1 MIEIGSADNPK
12 VLIVDDEGEVL
23 KSLADLLRKD
33 FHVFATSDAD
43 QALQQL
49 VSENMFSVVISDQR
63 MPTLTGVELLA
74 IAAKA
79 SPDTARV
86 LLTGYSD
93 IDAVI
98 DAINEGHIVQY
109 ITKPWEPAKLLELL
123 RPLAK
128 THQLLLENRRLVKQL
143 AEFNKV
149 VEDSELRI
157 EDLETEQS
165 TLQFENKVIK
175 EAYEQLQNSFWHLR
189 KIQEVLPI
197 CMGCGK
203 VKTNNSSW
211 EEVVQYLKNNALFL
225 SHGYC
230 PECARKVS
238 ELWFNS
244 EDTEAKT

>member
-12 VLIVDDEGEVL
+12 VLIVDDESEVL

-33 FHVFATSDAD
+33 FHVFATSDVE

-49 VSENMFSVVISDQR
+49 VSDNMFSLVISDQR

-74 IAAKA
+74 KAAKS
-79 SPDTARV
+79 SPDTARI

-98 DAINEGHIVQY
+98 DAVNEGHIVQY
-109 ITKPWEPAKLLELL
+109 ITKPWESDKLLELL

-128 THQLLLENRRLVKQL
+128 THQLLQENRRLVKQL
-143 AEFNKV
+143 AEFNEMVK
-149 VEDSELRI
+149 DSELRI
-157 EDLETEQS
+157 EDLENEQS
-165 TLQFENKVIK
+165 SLIFKNQVMQD
-175 EAYEQLQNSFWHLR
+175 AYEQLQNSFWHLR

-203 VKTNNSSW
+203 VKTNDSSW
-211 EEVVQYLKNNALFL
+211 EDVVQYLKNNALFL

-230 PECARKVS
+230 PECAEKVKEMWS
-238 ELWFNS
+238 VT
-244 EDTEAKT
+244 EDLEDKT